1 MSTPGAPARYV
12 RWGEVLERSGLSR
25 RTIFRR
31 MADGSFPASV
41 KLSEQ
46 VIAWP
51 VEAFEEWMRDPVG
64 YRVAERAAA

>member
-1 MSTPGAPARYV
+1 MSAVIAPTRYV

-46 VIAWP
+46 VIGWP
-51 VEAFEEWMRDPVG
+51 AEAIEEWMRDPRG
-64 YRVAERAAA
+64 YQQER

>member
-1 MSTPGAPARYV
+1 MSLVEAPARYV
-12 RWGEVLERSGLSR
+12 RWDEVLERTGLSR

-46 VIAWP
+46 VIGWP
-51 VEAFEEWMRDPVG
+51 AEAIDDWMRDPQG
-64 YRVAERAAA
+64 WAA

>member
-1 MSTPGAPARYV
+1 MSAAGTPARYV

-51 VEAFEEWMRDPVG
+51 VEAFDEWMRDPVG
-64 YRVAERAAA
+64 YRVGERVSA